1 MRASPKISLSERTN
15 SRQQSNT
22 SARAFIIMKPHQRD
36 TEEVDDDKSEAG
48 RLVAGLF
55 SGEQQQVD
63 FIVFINWTSADSGL
77 HTRAHR
83 DRRRGV
89 RGEEHKRRHTP

>member
-1 MRASPKISLSERTN
+1 
-15 SRQQSNT
+15 
-22 SARAFIIMKPHQRD
+22 MKPHQRD
-36 TEEVDDDKSEAG
+36 TEEVDGEKSEAG

-55 SGEQQQVD
+55 SGEQQQQVD

-89 RGEEHKRRHTP
+89 RGGERKRRHTP

>member
-1 MRASPKISLSERTN
+1 
-15 SRQQSNT
+15 
-22 SARAFIIMKPHQRD
+22 MKPHQRD
-36 TEEVDDDKSEAG
+36 TEEVYGEKSEAG

-63 FIVFINWTSADSGL
+63 FIVFINWASADSGR

-83 DRRRGV
+83 DRRRGGWG
-89 RGEEHKRRHTP
+89 GERKQRHTP